1 MDEFEEKIK
10 RKLEEMRADILSK
23 IKILPHISKEE
34 MADITDFTSVEK
46 IRNIENISIS
56 IHTDILKL
64 IERALDKIQNG
75 NYGYCEICGDKIDK
89 ERLEEVP
96 YTRYCIDCQEKI
108 EFDKRISK
116 IKYEIYDEEIYFQML
131 LHALEGE
138 DIEDGGYRIFVSG
151 EQPEE
156 RVELEEEEEE
166 EDRERKEEK
175 ARRKFVEGKEFLF
188 KGSYDKAIECF
199 TQAIKLA
206 PYDAYFYGWRGLA
219 YYGKGE
225 YDKAIE
231 DFTQAIK
238 LDPYDAYFYGWRG
251 LAHYGKGEYDKAIE
265 DFTQAGGAPSY
276 YWRGLAYLRK
286 GLYNKA
292 IQDFTRAIDL
302 NPTKDK
308 FYQQRGLAYLGKG
321 LYEKAIEDFS
331 KAIELYPHN
340 PEYYRSRGIAY
351 ELMGLYDKARE
362 DFKKAMELE

>member
-10 RKLEEMRADILSK
+10 KKLEKMRADILSK
-23 IKILPHISKEE
+23 TKILPHIPKEE
-34 MADITDFTSVEK
+34 MADITDLTSVEK
-46 IRNIENISIS
+46 IRNVENISIS

-96 YTRYCIDCQEKI
+96 YVRYCIDCQEKI
-108 EFDKRISK
+108 EFEERISK

-151 EQPEE
+151 EQPEK
-156 RVELEEEEEE
+156 RVELEEEEEEEE

-199 TQAIKLA
+199 TQAIKLD

-219 YYGKGE
+219 Y
-225 YDKAIE
+225 
-231 DFTQAIK
+231 
-238 LDPYDAYFYGWRG
+238 
-251 LAHYGKGEYDKAIE
+251 YGKGEYDKAIE

-340 PEYYRSRGIAY
+340 PEFYRSRGIAY
-351 ELMGLYDKARE
+351 ELMGL
-362 DFKKAMELE
+362 

>member
-23 IKILPHISKEE
+23 TKIPPHIPKEE
-34 MADITDFTSVEK
+34 MADITDLTSVEK
-46 IRNIENISIS
+46 IRSIENISIS

-75 NYGYCEICGDKIDK
+75 GNYGYCEICGDKIDK

-96 YTRYCIDCQEKI
+96 YARYCIDCQEKI

-116 IKYEIYDEEIYFQML
+116 IKDEIYDEEIYFQML

-151 EQPEE
+151 EQPEK
-156 RVELEEEEEE
+156 RVELEE

-199 TQAIKLA
+199 TQAIKLD

-231 DFTQAIK
+231 DFTQA
-238 LDPYDAYFYGWRG
+238 
-251 LAHYGKGEYDKAIE
+251 
-265 DFTQAGGAPSY
+265 GGAHSY

-308 FYQQRGLAYLGKG
+308 FYQQRALAYLGKG
-321 LYEKAIEDFS
+321 LYEKATEDFT
-331 KAIELYPHN
+331 KAIELNPHN
-340 PEYYRSRGIAY
+340 PEYYRNRGIAY
-351 ELMGLYDKARE
+351 ELMGLYDKAQE
-362 DFKKAMELE
+362 DFKKAMELEEKKKNKK

>member
-10 RKLEEMRADILSK
+10 KKLEKMRADILSK
-23 IKILPHISKEE
+23 TKILPHIPKEE
-34 MADITDFTSVEK
+34 MADITDLTSVEK
-46 IRNIENISIS
+46 IRNVENISIS

-96 YTRYCIDCQEKI
+96 YVRYCIDCQGKI

-151 EQPEE
+151 EQPEK
-156 RVELEEEEEE
+156 RVELEEEEEEEE

-199 TQAIKLA
+199 TQAIKL
-206 PYDAYFYGWRGLA
+206 
-219 YYGKGE
+219 
-225 YDKAIE
+225 
-231 DFTQAIK
+231 
-238 LDPYDAYFYGWRG
+238 DPYDAISTDGVV
-251 LAHYGKGEYDKAIE
+251 
-265 DFTQAGGAPSY
+265 
-276 YWRGLAYLRK
+276 
-286 GLYNKA
+286 
-292 IQDFTRAIDL
+292 
-302 NPTKDK
+302 
-308 FYQQRGLAYLGKG
+308 
-321 LYEKAIEDFS
+321 
-331 KAIELYPHN
+331 
-340 PEYYRSRGIAY
+340 
-351 ELMGLYDKARE
+351 
-362 DFKKAMELE
+362 

>member
-23 IKILPHISKEE
+23 TKIPPHIPKEE
-34 MADITDFTSVEK
+34 RADITDLISVEK
-46 IRNIENISIS
+46 IRNVENISIS
-56 IHTDILKL
+56 IHTDTLKL

-151 EQPEE
+151 EQPEK
-156 RVELEEEEEE
+156 RVELEE

-199 TQAIKLA
+199 TQAIKLD

-219 YYGKGE
+219 YY
-225 YDKAIE
+225 
-231 DFTQAIK
+231 
-238 LDPYDAYFYGWRG
+238 R
-251 LAHYGKGEYDKAIE
+251 KGEYDKAIE

-351 ELMGLYDKARE
+351 ELMGLYDRARE
-362 DFKKAMELE
+362 DFKKAMELEEE